1 MLSKSNVSLSGANRT
16 LQLEKKKE
24 KKIARRNVEKKSL
37 QYLKYILDS
46 RTDCEKISGEIMR
59 VTRR

>member
-1 MLSKSNVSLSGANRT
+1 MLAFQARIVRCNL
-16 LQLEKKKE
+16 KKKE
-24 KKIARRNVEKKSL
+24 KKIAHRNVEKKSL